1 MDAKADVC
9 AGCYRTRDEL
19 AAWSGMSN
27 EQKAQLLEVL
37 AQREAELVSF
47 D

>member
-9 AGCYRTRDEL
+9 AGCYRTRDEI
-19 AAWSGMSN
+19 AAWSRMSN
-27 EQKAQLLEVL
+27 GQKAQLRELL
-37 AQREAELVSF
+37 AQREAEFVSF

>member
-1 MDAKADVC
+1 MDIKANVC

-27 EQKAQLLEVL
+27 EKKAQLLEVL